1 MRNWILLFFFY
12 SKRMSL
18 KQIFGNNLHSYR
30 KLRGLSQEQLSERL
44 DISVKHL
51 STMETG
57 KVFASAELIE
67 KIAIQLDV
75 SISALFYTPDEKSM
89 DGSELAKIDLIIE
102 EEAIRSIRAMRN
114 RIHLLKHK

>member
-1 MRNWILLFFFY
+1 MTV
-12 SKRMSL
+12 

-30 KLRGLSQEQLSERL
+30 KLRGLSQEQLAEML

-67 KIAIQLDV
+67 KISKVLTV
-75 SISALFYTPDEKSM
+75 STSALFYTPDEKSF
-89 DGSELAKIDLIIE
+89 DESDISKIDNILE
-102 EEAIRSIRAMRN
+102 EETLKAIRSIKE
-114 RIHLLKHK
+114 RIKNMNQKLSY

>member
-1 MRNWILLFFFY
+1 MG
-12 SKRMSL
+12 L

-30 KLRGLSQEQLSERL
+30 KLRGLSQEQLAEKL

-67 KIAIQLDV
+67 KISKKLNV
-75 SISALFYTPDEKSM
+75 SISALFYTPEEKSF
-89 DGSELAKIDLIIE
+89 DETDLSKINIILE
-102 EEAIRSIRAMRN
+102 EETTKALSSVKE
-114 RIHLLKHK
+114 RIKKMNQE

>member
-1 MRNWILLFFFY
+1 
-12 SKRMSL
+12 MSL

-30 KLRGLSQEQLSERL
+30 KLRKLSQEQLAEKL

-67 KIAIQLDV
+67 KIANVLNV

-89 DGSELAKIDLIIE
+89 DESDFARIDTILE
-102 EEAIRSIRAMRN
+102 EEVIKTLGIIKN
-114 RIHLLKHK
+114 RIRTKDQR

>member
-1 MRNWILLFFFY
+1 
-12 SKRMSL
+12 MSL

-67 KIAIQLDV
+67 KIAIELAV

-89 DGSELAKIDLIIE
+89 DGSDLAKIDTILE
-102 EEAIRSIRAMRN
+102 EETIKAVNVIRKRIRVLN
-114 RIHLLKHK
+114 QN

>member
-1 MRNWILLFFFY
+1 
-12 SKRMSL
+12 MSL

-67 KIAIQLDV
+67 KIAIVLDV

-89 DGSELAKIDLIIE
+89 DDSDLAKIDKIIE
-102 EEAIRSIRAMRN
+102 EEVTRTFSLIRN
-114 RIHLLKHK
+114 RIHGINH